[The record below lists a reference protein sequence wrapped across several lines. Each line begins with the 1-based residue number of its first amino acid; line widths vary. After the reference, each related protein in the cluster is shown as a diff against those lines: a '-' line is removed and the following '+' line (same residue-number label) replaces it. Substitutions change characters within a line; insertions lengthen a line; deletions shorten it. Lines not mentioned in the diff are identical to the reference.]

1 MGIDADTKKYL
12 LDIMGEGIKFD
23 EPMHRH
29 TSFKA
34 GGQADAFAVPDS
46 YDRLLQLI
54 KYAGHKKIEYF
65 ILGDG
70 TNTLVKDRGYRG
82 IIILL
87 KDCLNKIVEKKRES
101 KSIIIE
107 AMAGVK
113 LHKLCSFAIKKGFK
127 GLNFAAGIPGTVG
140 GGIIMNAGT
149 KQGTM
154 QDVIDSINVLMPNG
168 KAQRID
174 ACSLDFGYRE
184 LLLKK
189 NIELKGVVILGGSFK
204 LVMGDSDKLRRE
216 EKNIFKQRSIKH
228 PKGYPSAGSFFKNPD
243 AGKTAGELI
252 DMAGLKGKKTGDAQI
267 SQKHGNFIINRGR
280 ASAGDILAL
289 MELVQETVQKKFNI
303 HLNPEVKIIGE

>member
-1 MGIDADTKKYL
+1 
-12 LDIMGEGIKFD
+12 MGERIKFD

-34 GGQADAFAVPDS
+34 GGPADAFAVPDS

-54 KYAGHKKIEYF
+54 QYAGYEKIDYF

-70 TNTLVKDRGYRG
+70 TNTLVKDKGFRG

-113 LHKLCSFAIKKGFK
+113 LNKLCSFAIKNGFK
-127 GLNFAAGIPGTVG
+127 GLNFATGIPGTVG

-149 KQGTM
+149 NKGSM
-154 QDVIDSINVLMPNG
+154 QDVIDSINVLMPTG
-168 KAQRID
+168 QTKRID
-174 ACSLDFGYRE
+174 ACNLDFGYRK
-184 LLLKK
+184 LLFKK
-189 NIELKGVVILGGSFK
+189 NIELKGTVILGGSFK
-204 LVMGDSDKLRRE
+204 LVMGDSDKLRQE
-216 EKNIFKQRSIKH
+216 AKTIFKQRSIKH
-228 PKGYPSAGSFFKNPD
+228 PMGYPSAGSFFKNPA

-267 SQKHGNFIINRGR
+267 SQKHANFIINRGR
-280 ASAGDILAL
+280 SSAGDILSL